1 MCLGMVTKAFSEQL
15 VQYIWRITAVNSS
28 LLLRTNTSFS
38 ITFCVDHY
46 TIDIL
51 YIDSFASP
59 SKRPSIN
66 KVYGRL
72 LPCFQW
78 RPITQG
84 VVWPVCQ
91 LAKAF

>member
-1 MCLGMVTKAFSEQL
+1 
-15 VQYIWRITAVNSS
+15 VNNS

-84 VVWPVCQ
+84 VVWLACQ
-91 LAKAF
+91 LAKAFWLITGLLQSQVSAKIGTVLN